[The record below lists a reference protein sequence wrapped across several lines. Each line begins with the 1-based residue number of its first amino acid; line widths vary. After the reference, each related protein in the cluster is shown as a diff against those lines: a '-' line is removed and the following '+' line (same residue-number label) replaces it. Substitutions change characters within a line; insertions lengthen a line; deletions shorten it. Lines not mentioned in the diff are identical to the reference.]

1 MRIKEINVIASLI
14 FCLRMS
20 RTSFDEEKKLSLI
33 SYYLDN
39 VWYTQEAQ
47 RKLYLR
53 GENEKGIR
61 RPILRRFSCQYVK
74 TSINY
79 ERHRFYYILF

>member
-1 MRIKEINVIASLI
+1 MKVIY
-14 FCLRMS
+14 C
-20 RTSFDEEKKLSLI
+20 
-33 SYYLDN
+33 
-39 VWYTQEAQ
+39 
-47 RKLYLR
+47 R

-79 ERHRFYYILF
+79 ERHRFYYIYYFKYNGVLFNFNVWYEEKKFSRKIY